1 MAKIS
6 VIVPVYNTKKYLSR
20 CLDSLLAQTLRG
32 IEIIIIDDG
41 STDGSG
47 QVCSEY
53 ARRDSRITLLSQ
65 QNRGQAA
72 ARNLGIDRAMESGS
86 EYLAFVDS
94 DDWVLPEYF
103 ETLYSIS
110 GGELSSV
117 LYFESEKAPAVKD
130 CPVRKVSAEE
140 YYCRSGVLP
149 FVLWGKLYKKD
160 LFSSLRLPDLR
171 HNEDTFSVY
180 RLLFSSKT
188 VNVAFAPLYCYFQNP
203 NGVSASART
212 ADRLSELEAFDEQ
225 RAFFRD
231 NGYEKAL
238 RHCALIEARKMN
250 ALINILPGGEKAG
263 LKVRL
268 GSLMTECGLKRSEI
282 CLK

>member
-20 CLDSLLAQTLRG
+20 CLDSLLGQTLRG

-149 FVLWGKLYKKD
+149 FVLWGKLYRKE

-250 ALINILPGGEKAG
+250 ALINILPGGEKAR
-263 LKVRL
+263 LEVRL

>member
-171 HNEDTFSVY
+171 HNEDTFFVY

-238 RHCALIEARKMN
+238 RHCAVIEGRKMSV
-250 ALINILPGGEKAG
+250 LLDKLPGGEKAR
-263 LKVRL
+263 LEVRL

>member
-149 FVLWGKLYKKD
+149 FVLWGKLYRKE

>member
-20 CLDSLLAQTLRG
+20 CLDSLLGQTLRDL
-32 IEIIIIDDG
+32 EIIIIDDG

-149 FVLWGKLYKKD
+149 FVLWGKLYRKE

>member
-20 CLDSLLAQTLRG
+20 CLDSLLGQTLRG

-53 ARRDSRITLLSQ
+53 ASRDRRITLLSQ

-149 FVLWGKLYKKD
+149 FVLWGKLYRKE
-160 LFSSLRLPDLR
+160 LFSTLRLPDLR

>member
-20 CLDSLLAQTLRG
+20 CLDSLLGQTLRG

-86 EYLAFVDS
+86 ECLAFVDS

-149 FVLWGKLYKKD
+149 FVLWGKLYRKE

-250 ALINILPGGEKAG
+250 ALINILPGGEKAR
-263 LKVRL
+263 LEVRL